1 MRHSFHG
8 QGAVPDHDLARDA
21 LQRWQDLKSE
31 RSHFER
37 DWEEIARLIR
47 PQRSGFRSGDPT
59 MRPHEKPL
67 SSGPIIAQ
75 TNLSAGLYGTL
86 TNPANRW
93 FGLTTPDDELNN
105 DHDMRRWLDMVS
117 KRVLRSFGP
126 EASPFYDAAIQGFS
140 DLSAFGNFAQ
150 YDEMVPEKQ
159 QFIDQTLSLAEVVWD
174 IDPFG
179 AVNEVVRRFGLK
191 PRQAVQMFGS
201 DALPARVVD
210 LAARGDQGRIWFFHH
225 ILPNSEFVPG
235 NLGRRGKAFLS
246 IYACELDRSLIRVRG
261 FDEMPFDVAR
271 WDVDSGQTCGN
282 GPGFIALASARL
294 VTRMDEATIR
304 AAQMAADP
312 AKLAPDRDTWPVNG
326 RIRPG
331 AIIYGGVG
339 PAGQRL
345 IQTMDTHAGIGLTMD
360 EKKRLNEEI
369 RDAFNWTL
377 MNLAGRTGM
386 TATEVMTIEEE
397 RQRLMAPFTGRVQRE
412 YLRPKIA
419 RRFAILWRAGQLPP
433 PPDHAAGAPLQVDYL
448 SAAARAQKSRE
459 AAAIINILSD
469 IGPLAAAK
477 PRLMDRLN
485 EDELIEALQEARGAP
500 PSILYSRA
508 EADEI
513 ARARAEA
520 QQQAQQMEQM
530 QALMAQG
537 GMAGG
542 MPGDAGGMGADPGM
556 VMGGM

>member
-1 MRHSFHG
+1 MSMMRHSFHG
-8 QGAVPDHDLARDA
+8 RGAIPDHELARDA

-31 RSHFER
+31 RSDFER

-47 PQRSGFRSGDPT
+47 PQRGGFRTGDPT
-59 MRPHEKPL
+59 LRSTEKPL

-93 FGLTTPDDELNN
+93 FGLKTPDDELNN
-105 DHDMRRWLDMVS
+105 DHDMRRWLDTVS
-117 KRVLRSFGP
+117 ARVLRSFGP

-140 DLSAFGNFAQ
+140 DLSAFGNFVQ
-150 YDEMVPEKQ
+150 YDEIVPEKQ
-159 QFIDQTLSLAEVVWD
+159 QLIDQTLSLAEVVWD

-191 PRQAVQMFGS
+191 PRQAVSMFGS
-201 DALPARVVD
+201 DALPARVID
-210 LAARGDQGRIWFFHH
+210 LAQRGDQGRIWFFHH

-235 NLGRRGKAFLS
+235 RIGKSGKAFLS
-246 IYACELDRSLIRVRG
+246 IYACEMDRSLIRVRG

-271 WDVDSGQTCGN
+271 WDVDSGHTCGN
-282 GPGFIALASARL
+282 GPGYIALASARL

-345 IQTMDTHAGIGLTMD
+345 IHSLDTHAGIGLTMD

-419 RRFAILWRAGQLPP
+419 RRFSMLWRAGQLPP
-433 PPDHAAGAPLQVDYL
+433 PPEHAQGTALQVDYL
-448 SAAARAQKSRE
+448 SAAARSQKSRE
-459 AAAIINILSD
+459 AAAIINILAD
-469 IGPLAAAK
+469 IGPLAQAK
-477 PRLMDRLN
+477 PRLMDRLD
-485 EDELIEALQEARGAP
+485 EDALIETLQEARGAP
-500 PSILYSRA
+500 PAILRSRQ
-508 EADEI
+508 EADQI

-520 QQQAQQMEQM
+520 EQQAQM
-530 QALMAQG
+530 QAMAAQG
-537 GMAGG
+537 MLAGGDGGEMDAGMMEGMA
-542 MPGDAGGMGADPGM
+542 
-556 VMGGM
+556 